1 MCTFQGCK
9 LKHPALI
16 CTAPQM
22 FCGAISTG
30 TGTAHNPHSSP
41 QTPLSRRGLFFCSPA
56 KLVLFS
62 FAYWQQIVPL
72 LFLSKHFSLFW
83 FNFCLPISCD
93 RSNERTSLG
102 SPGHAPKLTERD
114 LIGPGSGGGGGSFLL
129 LMLIN
134 EHRLRSSAQLLQ
146 CLPH

>member
-1 MCTFQGCK
+1 MHVSGLQTQASCPHLHSPTDVLWSDLHRHWDSTQPTQ
-9 LKHPALI
+9 LTPN
-16 CTAPQM
+16 TSVPQRAV
-22 FCGAISTG
+22 FLLSSKAS
-30 TGTAHNPHSSP
+30 AH
-41 QTPLSRRGLFFCSPA
+41 
-56 KLVLFS
+56 LVLFS

-72 LFLSKHFSLFW
+72 LSKHFSLFW

-114 LIGPGSGGGGGSFLL
+114 LKGPGSGGGGSFLL